1 MKSGVRTQNKMER
14 TGLKRMPTRDE
25 RWMALALREA
35 GKALEK
41 GEVPIGAVLVHEERA
56 LARAN
61 NFCEK
66 EKDATS
72 HAEILVLRKAAK
84 KVGRWGF
91 MGATLYVT
99 MEPCLMCAGA
109 IHLARVSR
117 VVFGCSDPKAGALGS
132 VYRIHEDGKLN
143 HKVMVMSGVL
153 EEDCKGL
160 LQNFFKRIRGRG
172 EG

>member
-1 MKSGVRTQNKMER
+1 MINRSDIRRSYGA
-14 TGLKRMPTRDE
+14 DE
-25 RWMALALREA
+25 RWMTKALSEA
-35 GKALEK
+35 RKALEK
-41 GEVPIGAVLVHEERA
+41 GEVPVGAVLVQEERV
-56 LARAN
+56 LARAHN
-61 NFCEK
+61 LCEK

-91 MGATLYVT
+91 TGATLYVT
-99 MEPCLMCAGA
+99 LEPCLMCAGA

-132 VYRIHEDGKLN
+132 VYRIHEDERLN
-143 HKVMVMSGVL
+143 HTVMIVSGVL

-160 LQNFFKRIRGRG
+160 LEKFFERIRERG
-172 EG
+172 A

>member
-1 MKSGVRTQNKMER
+1 MHNEKELTHIDLFSGIGGFT
-14 TGLKRMPTRDE
+14 
-25 RWMALALREA
+25 LAAEWA
-35 GKALEK
+35 GFKT
-41 GEVPIGAVLVHEERA
+41 VV
-56 LARAN
+56 
-61 NFCEK
+61 FCEK

-84 KVGRWGF
+84 KGGRWGF

>member
-1 MKSGVRTQNKMER
+1 MTK
-14 TGLKRMPTRDE
+14 
-25 RWMALALREA
+25 ALSEA
-35 GKALEK
+35 RKALEK
-41 GEVPIGAVLVHEERA
+41 GEVPVGAVLVQEERV
-56 LARAN
+56 LARAHN
-61 NFCEK
+61 LCEK

-91 MGATLYVT
+91 TGATLYVT
-99 MEPCLMCAGA
+99 LEPCLMCAGA

-132 VYRIHEDGKLN
+132 VYRIHEDERLN
-143 HKVMVMSGVL
+143 HTVMIVSGVL

-160 LQNFFKRIRGRG
+160 LEKFFERIRERG
-172 EG
+172 A